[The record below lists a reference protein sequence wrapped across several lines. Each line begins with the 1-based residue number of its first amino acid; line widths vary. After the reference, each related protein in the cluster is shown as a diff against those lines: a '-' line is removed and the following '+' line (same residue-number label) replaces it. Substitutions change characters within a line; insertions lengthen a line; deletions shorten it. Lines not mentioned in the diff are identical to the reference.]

1 MGKVTGSSKNFPYTE
16 VRTSVPMYD
25 PKESDKVNK
34 EIRLLEIERLTLQM
48 EINEVEE
55 YIANIEDMEVKE
67 IFELYFKEGM
77 RQDDIAKIVNID
89 RSYVSKKIN
98 GYLQDSHYSQK

>member
-34 EIRLLEIERLTLQM
+34 EIRFLEIERLTLQM

-55 YIANIEDMEVKE
+55 YIAGIEDKEIKE
-67 IFELYFKEGM
+67 IFELYFQQGM
-77 RQDDIAKIVNID
+77 KQEEVADKV
-89 RSYVSKKIN
+89 
-98 GYLQDSHYSQK
+98 GYSRGRISQIIGAYLKD